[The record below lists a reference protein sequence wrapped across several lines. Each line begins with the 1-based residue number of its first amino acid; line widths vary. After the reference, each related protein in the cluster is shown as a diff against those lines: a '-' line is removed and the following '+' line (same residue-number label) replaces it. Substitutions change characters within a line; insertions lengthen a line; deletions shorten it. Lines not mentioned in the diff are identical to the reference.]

1 MLKLDKPEDGYLP
14 LYLEDL
20 SSSVNKM
27 LREYIVHK
35 EVNSTSNVQA
45 CVFQGKDTISK
56 LYRLFIYNDE
66 VTNNRKSV
74 NMELQDNITR
84 FLNITI
90 AFSIKY
96 AIISAIQNKHNQAK
110 QVYEALYEI
119 CSSIL
124 TSTTSVPVL
133 LFRIIRYWGKLGKG
147 YWFTRFIWSIR
158 RR

>member
-1 MLKLDKPEDGYLP
+1 
-14 LYLEDL
+14 
-20 SSSVNKM
+20 M

-74 NMELQDNITR
+74 NVELQDNITR

-90 AFSIKY
+90 AFSLKY
-96 AIISAIQNKHNQAK
+96 AIISVIQNKPNQAK
-110 QVYEALYEI
+110 QTYEALYEI
-119 CSSIL
+119 CSSVL
-124 TSTTSVPVL
+124 ASTTSVTV
-133 LFRIIRYWGKLGKG
+133 F
-147 YWFTRFIWSIR
+147 FI
-158 RR
+158 